1 MKPKIL
7 IVEDDKTIEELFQE
21 FLTRAGLDIEI
32 LDLGEKAMKKLE
44 RIRSGEDQKPDL
56 FLLDLILPDMNGIE
70 VLKEARKYPETKD
83 IKIFAL
89 TNYNSTES
97 NDALEKEGIDRIL
110 IKSQFELSELIKII
124 RGAIQ

>member
-124 RGAIQ
+124 REAIQ